1 MTNTMSQERKRAER
15 KPLTSFGDMLFTLR
29 QRILT
34 HEFAR
39 TTKLYDRTSDT
50 ISLDETDRIMI

>member
-1 MTNTMSQERKRAER
+1 
-15 KPLTSFGDMLFTLR
+15 MLFTLR

-39 TTKLYDRTSDT
+39 TTKALRLHLGHYFPGRNR
-50 ISLDETDRIMI
+50 TDRDLTEITARSRSCVLAMKYENV